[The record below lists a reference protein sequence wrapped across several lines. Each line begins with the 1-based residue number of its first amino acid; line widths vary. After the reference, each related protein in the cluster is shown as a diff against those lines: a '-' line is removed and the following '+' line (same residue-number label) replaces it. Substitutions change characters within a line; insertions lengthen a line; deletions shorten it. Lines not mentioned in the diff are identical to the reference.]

1 MKVQDETKI
10 DFMVIRTRLNSIIKL
25 NVSYV
30 NNRILVFAKTDLRD
44 FPIPFMIFINSIL
57 VALLPEGN

>member
-1 MKVQDETKI
+1 MKAQDETKI

-44 FPIPFMIFINSIL
+44 FPIPLMIFINSIL